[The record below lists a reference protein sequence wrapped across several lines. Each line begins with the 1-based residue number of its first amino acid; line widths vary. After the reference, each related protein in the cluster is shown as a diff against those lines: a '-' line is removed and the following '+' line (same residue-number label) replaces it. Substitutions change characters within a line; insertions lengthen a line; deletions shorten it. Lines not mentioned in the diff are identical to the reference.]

1 VHGRV
6 VQAARAA
13 GFVRLFVP
21 QGTSSPSSPV
31 APVSPHQ
38 QLTSSPPSLPLTQHP
53 APPTPATMSR
63 STRSRMRRKREEL
76 ASAVW
81 QEEGEGCASH
91 RALDVVT
98 SFMFCCYDLGEAP
111 LGLALLSL
119 QLWDWWM
126 AFRAVAVRPR
136 LCWACGRSRK
146 GQDDGTRLYVNAP
159 RA

>member
-1 VHGRV
+1 
-6 VQAARAA
+6 
-13 GFVRLFVP
+13 
-21 QGTSSPSSPV
+21 
-31 APVSPHQ
+31 
-38 QLTSSPPSLPLTQHP
+38 
-53 APPTPATMSR
+53 
-63 STRSRMRRKREEL
+63 
-76 ASAVW
+76 VW

-111 LGLALLSL
+111 LGLALLLL